1 MIRCM
6 CEFMAGVLLRCVCVC
21 LCHGVCVR
29 ARVRARARVGVGVDC
44 QWRVLHQRGSER
56 AGAGGCE
63 NLRLGRSDGQEA
75 VLKTK
80 RKWADQGGRSCIIC
94 GGRGGAAIALAVRCH
109 RQVRH
114 TPARLFSRF
123 VPFKFKVGATPLRII
138 ECSSPRTRAS

>member
-75 VLKTK
+75 VLKTTGK
-80 RKWADQGGRSCIIC
+80 QKWAHFIAPTVERAPPGPRL
-94 GGRGGAAIALAVRCH
+94 RGWLEM
-109 RQVRH
+109 
-114 TPARLFSRF
+114 TS
-123 VPFKFKVGATPLRII
+123 
-138 ECSSPRTRAS
+138 